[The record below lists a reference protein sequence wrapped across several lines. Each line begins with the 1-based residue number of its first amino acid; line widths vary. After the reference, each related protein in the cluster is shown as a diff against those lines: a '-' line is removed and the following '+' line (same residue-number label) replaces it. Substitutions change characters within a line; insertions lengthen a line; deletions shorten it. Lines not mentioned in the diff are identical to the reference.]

1 MSLQSEHQL
10 CLMHGGLRGQPQGQ
24 CTTWQQVRSS
34 QALVALQAC
43 EERFNRSK
51 MVHSIMRHVAETTGQ
66 NLEELYSKIAWP
78 LYKLYGHAFEAFKVM
93 SQDPEPL
100 FAKLQVG
107 RSCCCLTCWSPPLPL
122 APVCTVCQLAQRA
135 CVCFKAASVAWC

>member
-1 MSLQSEHQL
+1 M
-10 CLMHGGLRGQPQGQ
+10 
-24 CTTWQQVRSS
+24 
-34 QALVALQAC
+34 QAC

-107 RSCCCLTCWSPPLPL
+107 GNCCYLTSCSPPLL
-122 APVCTVCQLAQRA
+122 VAPMCALP
-135 CVCFKAASVAWC
+135 

>member
-1 MSLQSEHQL
+1 MHHMAASVKLTSLSI
-10 CLMHGGLRGQPQGQ
+10 
-24 CTTWQQVRSS
+24 
-34 QALVALQAC
+34 ALQAC

-107 RSCCCLTCWSPPLPL
+107 EYCCCLTCWSPPLLL
-122 APVCTVCQLAQRA
+122 APVCALCQRPKKHVVVEKQPVLLYGSWCQ
-135 CVCFKAASVAWC
+135 CLLAASEIEKQNFCQ